1 MSKTPPTF
9 GTDPNLHSGIDWDD
23 PATLHRR
30 DDGAGLLFEL
40 KVIRR
45 GQLAALVRDAMR
57 LPRDMRKHYVI
68 EIPGNHRLDFA
79 EIEGLAARPDFPR
92 DKDEST

>member
-9 GTDPNLHSGIDWDD
+9 GTDPKLHSGVAWGD

-45 GQLAALVRDAMR
+45 GALADLVRDAMR

-68 EIPGNHRLDFA
+68 EIPGDHRLDFA
-79 EIEGLAARPDFPR
+79 EIEGLANRPDFPR
-92 DKDEST
+92 DKDEGA